1 MQEAEHSTLAD
12 RPSILFVCT
21 GNTCRSV
28 IAEYLA
34 RRRFSHEVSVESAG
48 LNPQQPEDAS
58 NAIETLREMFHIDAL
73 GHVPRDV
80 RSLNLEAY
88 TYIIAMHKSV
98 ARELS
103 MLTKR
108 EITVWKIDDPWGDDL
123 LKYRKCARKI
133 MEHIDSL
140 SQSWRRGV

>member
-1 MQEAEHSTLAD
+1 MQEAVHSTPVD

-34 RRRFSHEVSVESAG
+34 KRRFQHEVSVESAG
-48 LNPQQPEDAS
+48 LTPQQQEDAS
-58 NAIETLREMFHIDAL
+58 NAIETLREMFRIDAL
-73 GHVPRDV
+73 GHMPRDV
-80 RSLNLEAY
+80 RALNLDSY
-88 TYIIAMHKSV
+88 TLIIAMHKSV

-103 MLTKR
+103 TLTKR

-123 LKYRKCARKI
+123 LQYRRCARQI
-133 MEHIDSL
+133 MEHVDHL
-140 SQSWRRGV
+140 SQSWRRDA